1 MFKLEINARTAQF
14 GSDANCERLAVA
26 YLLRQATQAIMSG
39 SSDRKLMDTGGR
51 EVGSFEY
58 SSDMING
65 PGHGFDQ
72 TNLRVKPVGEGGR
85 VVRSPAAP
93 AQA

>member
-1 MFKLEINARTAQF
+1 MFKLEIHTRTAQF
-14 GSDANCERLAVA
+14 GSDANCEALAVG

-39 SSDRKLMDTGGR
+39 SSDRKLTDVGGH

-58 SSDMING
+58 GPDAING
-65 PGHGFDQ
+65 PGPDYDQ
-72 TNLRVKPVGEGGR
+72 TNLRIKPAGEGGR
-85 VVRSPAAP
+85 VMRSPPSP